1 MPCKTQHTIE
11 THRKRGPNPCVF
23 VEDAEE
29 DAANHCVFVEDA
41 EEDAKTIVK
50 LWKTLTEKGNII

>member
-1 MPCKTQHTIE
+1 MPYKTQHMIE
-11 THRKRGPNPCVF
+11 TDRQLRVNPYVF

-41 EEDAKTIVK
+41 EEDAKTIGI
-50 LWKTLTEKGNII
+50 LWKTRRGRRNIV